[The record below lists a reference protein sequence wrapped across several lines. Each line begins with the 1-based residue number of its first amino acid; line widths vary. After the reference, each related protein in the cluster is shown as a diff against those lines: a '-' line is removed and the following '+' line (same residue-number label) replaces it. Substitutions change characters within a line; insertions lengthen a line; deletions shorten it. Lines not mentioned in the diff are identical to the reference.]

1 MLQDLRTIEEFH
13 AVRGSDWLA
22 LRDLLVQIGNGS
34 VGKLEPP
41 QLAEFSRLYRSV
53 SNDLAVARLRFPRSP
68 VVTDL
73 NRLVWHA
80 HSVLYAEPRRLW
92 ARLGAYIAGGFPRA
106 VRRNKWFVFV
116 TAAVFLASVAG
127 GVVWFVLAPESV
139 VSAFELPPPADM
151 NESGVPLVTPGTG
164 VYFWA
169 AVAVNNVIVSMLAF
183 SAGMVFCV
191 GTVFYMTYN
200 GLMVGAF
207 GAYAAD
213 SDRMTDFLALV
224 TPHGVLELTLI
235 VLAGAAGM
243 RIGWALIAPGRRR
256 RSKALVDAGR
266 EGLRVLVGSLIFLIV
281 AGAIEGLVT
290 PAGLPANVNIVI
302 GWLVGVGF
310 WVYLAGAG
318 RTAKAAP
325 TTPDVGVSSH
335 TGRG

>member
-1 MLQDLRTIEEFH
+1 MFQDLRTIEEFH
-13 AVRGSDWLA
+13 AARGPDWLA
-22 LRDLLVQIGNGS
+22 LHDLLGRIGNGS
-34 VGKLEPP
+34 VGKLDPP
-41 QLAEFSRLYRSV
+41 LLAEFSRLYRSV
-53 SNDLAVARLRFPRSP
+53 GNDLAVARLRFPRSP

-92 ARLGAYIAGGFPRA
+92 VRLGVYLTAGFPRA

-116 TAAVFLASVAG
+116 TAVVFVAAVAG
-127 GVVWFVLAPESV
+127 GIVWYMGAPEAV
-139 VSAFELPPPADM
+139 VSAFELPPPEEM
-151 NESGVPLVTPGTG
+151 NEAGVPLVTPGTG
-164 VYFWA
+164 VYFWVS
-169 AVAVNNVIVSMLAF
+169 VAVNNIIVSMLAF
-183 SAGMVFCV
+183 AAGMVFCV
-191 GTVFYMTYN
+191 GTLFYMAYN

-224 TPHGVLELTLI
+224 TPHGILELTLI

-266 EGLRVLVGSLIFLIV
+266 EGLRVLVGSLLFLVV

-290 PAGLPANVNIVI
+290 PAGLPPVVNIAI
-302 GWLVGVGF
+302 GWLVGIGF
-310 WVYLAGAG
+310 WVYLSGAG
-318 RTAKAAP
+318 RGPVRAVRAGRAP
-325 TTPDVGVSSH
+325 
-335 TGRG
+335 